1 MLIWAATNFSYYD
14 ACIYLRIH
22 IAIYMVPQCL
32 VHVKTVFVDAPCIV
46 VALSADSG
54 ANDENLC
61 FSACDENDIM

>member
-1 MLIWAATNFSYYD
+1 MDLSLNSH
-14 ACIYLRIH
+14 C
-22 IAIYMVPQCL
+22 YMVPQCL

-54 ANDENLC
+54 ANDENIC

>member
-1 MLIWAATNFSYYD
+1 
-14 ACIYLRIH
+14 
-22 IAIYMVPQCL
+22 MVPQCL